1 MEASSMYRGSG
12 KWARPNTIDAIP
24 QPARGPSHRARRFCS
39 SPRKRNS
46 SKIGVETTH
55 RFAKSGEYHMLVTD
69 DGIEDDERKALEDT
83 GVEVVIA

>member
-1 MEASSMYRGSG
+1 MVLG
-12 KWARPNTIDAIP
+12 
-24 QPARGPSHRARRFCS
+24 ARRVVVLTD
-39 SPRKRNS
+39 S

-55 RFAKSGEYHMLVTD
+55 RFAKTGEYRLLVTD

>member
-1 MEASSMYRGSG
+1 MFERF
-12 KWARPNTIDAIP
+12 TD
-24 QPARGPSHRARRFCS
+24 RARRVVVLTD
-39 SPRKRNS
+39 S

-69 DGIEDDERKALEDT
+69 DGIDDDERKALEDT

>member
-1 MEASSMYRGSG
+1 MVLG
-12 KWARPNTIDAIP
+12 
-24 QPARGPSHRARRFCS
+24 ARRVVVLTD
-39 SPRKRNS
+39 S

-55 RFAKSGEYHMLVTD
+55 RFAQPGEYHMLVTD